1 MTYEEN
7 IMSQCITLA
16 KKGYGKT
23 FPNPM
28 VGCIIVL
35 ENKIIGKGYHEKFG
49 EAHAEVN
56 AINSVKDKKLLREAT
71 LYVNLEPCFHFGK
84 TPPCVDLIIQHKIK
98 KVIIGTKDPNKNV
111 SGKSISKLK
120 EKCEVKFGVLEK
132 ECKNLNKKFFI
143 NQIYERPYII
153 LKWSQTKDG
162 FINNIN
168 FKKGIQKISCKESQK
183 YNHKLRSEVDGI
195 MIGKNTALYDN
206 PNLTVR
212 NFKGRNPTRILI
224 DNNNVVPKTHNI
236 FNNESKS
243 IILTKKIEENINPN
257 IKYIKINDNEKLL
270 EITKKLKNNNINSLI
285 VEGGAKLLTSFINE
299 NLWDEVKIF
308 QSKKINKDGIKAP
321 HFNIDTN
328 SEIKNIGEDKLIN
341 VNNNQIIF

>member
-1 MTYEEN
+1 MTYEEK

-23 FPNPM
+23 SPNPM
-28 VGCIIVL
+28 VGCIIVF
-35 ENKIIGKGYHEKFG
+35 ENKIIGKGFHEKYG

-56 AINSVKDKKLLREAT
+56 AINSVRDKKILSKSS

-84 TPPCVDLIIQHKIK
+84 TPPCVNLIIQHKIK

-111 SGKSISKLK
+111 YGKSISKLK
-120 EKCEVKFGVLEK
+120 EKCEVKVGVLEK

-143 NQIYERPYII
+143 NQIYNRPYII

-168 FKKGIQKISCKESQK
+168 FKKGIQKISGKESQK

-206 PNLTVR
+206 PRLTVR
-212 NFKGRNPTRILI
+212 NFQGKNPTRILI
-224 DNNNVVPKTHNI
+224 DNNNIIPKSHNI
-236 FNNESKS
+236 FNKESKT
-243 IILTKKIEENINPN
+243 IVLTKKVEENINPN
-257 IKYIKINDNEKLL
+257 IKYIKIDDNENLF

-285 VEGGAKLLTSFINE
+285 VEGGEKLLTSFINE

-308 QSKKINKDGIKAP
+308 QSTKINKEGIKAP
-321 HFNIDTN
+321 YFNFSIN
-328 SEIKNIGEDKLIN
+328 SEIKNIGEDILIN
-341 VNNNQIIF
+341 IINNQIIL